1 MKLLVLSLLL
11 LLSNRAFAQLSVGIG
26 YSMENNDIINL
37 NKSKGYF
44 NSPYVYNQLNTTVS
58 YQLKKY
64 FFNATFGYAESKGKI
79 HSKYIEYQG
88 DHWSSFTT
96 YYSYSTSLKTRNTS
110 FNLTL
115 SRVFGKKTKLIH
127 LLGFNGKLNYQ
138 YNLTKSDYSTTKEF
152 NWKGGGYTSTGQPF
166 HIDTTIYYPVNYD
179 PFPAVKIISPFNWSA
194 GISYNL
200 RYTLNSNYFFEF
212 SCFLNMRKRQNFE
225 NIIKYYYEKP
235 KFSLRYNG
243 FIPIYQFGLSAG
255 YTFKKKKKNSSK

>member
-1 MKLLVLSLLL
+1 MKFMVLTLLL
-11 LLSNRAFAQLSVGIG
+11 LLSNRAFSQLSVGIG

-37 NKSKGYF
+37 NKNKSYF
-44 NSPYVYNQLNTTVS
+44 NSPYVYNQFNTSVS

-64 FFNATFGYAESKGKI
+64 FVNATFGYAESKGKI
-79 HSKYIEYQG
+79 HSNYINYDG
-88 DHWSSFTT
+88 NHWYSYNT
-96 YYSYSTSLKTRNTS
+96 YYTYQTALKTNNLS
-110 FNLTL
+110 FNLSL
-115 SRVFGKKTKLIH
+115 NRAFGKNPKLIH
-127 LLGFNGKLNYQ
+127 CVGLNGKINYQ
-138 YNLTKSDYSTTKEF
+138 YKLEESDYTTSKYF
-152 NWKGGGYTSTGQPF
+152 HWKGNGLNSSGQPV

-235 KFSLRYNG
+235 KFSLRHNG

-255 YTFKKKKKNSSK
+255 YTFNKKKKNSTK